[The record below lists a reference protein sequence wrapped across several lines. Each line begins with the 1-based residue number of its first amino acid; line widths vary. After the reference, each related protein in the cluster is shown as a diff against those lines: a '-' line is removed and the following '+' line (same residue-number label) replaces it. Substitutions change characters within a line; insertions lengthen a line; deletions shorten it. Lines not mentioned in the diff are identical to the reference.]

1 MLAANALHWFD
12 RSGFYAEVRRILRPG
27 GVLAAIGY
35 GWFYVDPVVDEI
47 VGRALLKPLEPV
59 WAGANLLL
67 LDGYR
72 TIDFPGEEIRLTPCA
87 IHLAW
92 TRDQLEDYVKSW
104 SAVQRAGPE
113 LADAAFAELAAVWP
127 DGEQRHIYMPVIG
140 RAARL

>member
-1 MLAANALHWFD
+1 VLAANALHWFD

-104 SAVQRAGPE
+104 SAVQRAGPG
-113 LADAAFAELAAVWP
+113 LADAAFAELATVWSA
-127 DGEQRHIYMPVIG
+127 GEQRHIYMPVIG